1 MCLHPKSIYTI
12 LNEVMK
18 TEKIKNG
25 SLYWNINTE
34 CVERVVGKLNS
45 TRVFTVGHKYSNLKP
60 VKASHLL
67 LASNIQ
73 VSDYL
78 TESKE
83 VARVLPPLPTLPRVM
98 TPA

>member
-1 MCLHPKSIYTI
+1 
-12 LNEVMK
+12 MK

-25 SLYWNINTE
+25 SLYWNINNE
-34 CVERVVGKLNS
+34 RVERVVGKLNS
-45 TRVFTVGHKYSNLKP
+45 ARVFTVGHKYSNLKP
-60 VKASHLL
+60 VKSSHLL
-67 LASNIQ
+67 LAAAIQ

-83 VARVLPPLPTLPRVM
+83 LREDSQRPTLPSLPTLPLPRLM